1 MRIILSAFLV
11 AMACSLATC
20 EMTEEEFYT
29 KVFEEVDP
37 DFILDNE
44 RILTSYLKCFYN
56 EIECNAHAEV
66 VKKSIPDVLATVCGR
81 CSDKQKSIFKY
92 SLNKFIPAHPKDWEK
107 ILSIYDPSGEAW
119 PKVKA
124 FIES

>member
-1 MRIILSAFLV
+1 ERLPRALSYRFLLCGYLHFLTMRIIISAILV
-11 AMACSLATC
+11 ALTCGLASC
-20 EMTEEEFYT
+20 EMTEQEFYE

-44 RILTSYLKCFYN
+44 RILTSYLKCFYG

-81 CSDKQKSIFKY
+81 
-92 SLNKFIPAHPKDWEK
+92 
-107 ILSIYDPSGEAW
+107 
-119 PKVKA
+119 
-124 FIES
+124 

>member
-1 MRIILSAFLV
+1 MRIIISAILV
-11 AMACSLATC
+11 ALTCGLASC
-20 EMTEEEFYT
+20 EMTEQEFYE

-44 RILTSYLKCFYN
+44 RILTSYLKCFYS

-66 VKKSIPDVLATVCGR
+66 MKKSIPDVLATVCGR
-81 CSDKQKSIFKY
+81 CSDKQKGIFKY
-92 SLNKFIPAHPKDWEK
+92 SLNKFVPAHPKDWER
-107 ILSIYDPSGEAW
+107 ILSIYDPTGEAW

-124 FIES
+124 FMES

>member
-1 MRIILSAFLV
+1 MKSLFCALV
-11 AMACSLATC
+11 SVALFVAVKG
-20 EMTEEEFYT
+20 MTTDEFYS

-44 RILTSYLKCFYN
+44 RILRSYLNCFYS
-56 EIECNAHAEV
+56 ESECNSHAAV
-66 VKKSIPDVLATVCGR
+66 VKESIPEVLSTVCGK

-92 SLNKFIPAHPKDWEK
+92 SLNKFIPAHPKDWDR

-124 FIES
+124 FMES